1 MAMVKGGGAI
11 PGLGGADIAV
21 NITETKAASNIETFK
36 FRESCK
42 YFCSG
47 WEYIYLLLSFTI

>member
-1 MAMVKGGGAI
+1 MVKGGGAI

-36 FRESCK
+36 SRESCK